1 MKQGDIYYL
10 DLQSNNGNIQ
20 AGKRPVIVIQ
30 NNIGN
35 LYSPTT
41 IVCGITSAKKKWLP
55 THLLI
60 SKSGGLKKKS
70 IVLCEQIFTVNKTDL
85 KQYIGT
91 ITNKSTLKKL
101 RMCVR
106 LSLGI

>member
-1 MKQGDIYYL
+1 MKRGEIYL
-10 DLQSNNGNIQ
+10 VDLKEPIGSVQ
-20 AGKRPVIVIQ
+20 AGIRPVIVIQ
-30 NNIGN
+30 NDIGN

-41 IVCGITSAKKKWLP
+41 VVCSITTARKKWLP
-55 THLLI
+55 THCSI

-85 KQYIGT
+85 KQQIGT
-91 ITNKSTLKKL
+91 ITNKSTIRRLNE
-101 RMCVR
+101 CVR